1 MLDEEGQEVMK
12 TLVEDMLKQK
22 MTQLELYR
30 DLTLFE
36 KKVRDNLH
44 TYNYRQGHRYKAAV
58 VTLVIMTPLM
68 FLVTQGLS
76 FAFFSTKDINVLQK
90 EINTLIPQGTGVNDI
105 LDIDD
110 FMLLSWDVNQR
121 TPRFFSKWA
130 KEHIKNDPKQ
140 DYDMTF
146 DEMVTASG
154 ANIYYFHPF

>member
-1 MLDEEGQEVMK
+1 
-12 TLVEDMLKQK
+12 

-44 TYNYRQGHRYKAAV
+44 AYNYRQGYRYKAAV

-68 FLVTQGLS
+68 FLITQGLS
-76 FAFFSTKDINVLQK
+76 FAFFSTKDISVLQK
-90 EINTLIPQGTGVNDI
+90 EINTLIPQGTSVNDI
-105 LDIDD
+105 QDIDD

-130 KEHIKNDPKQ
+130 
-140 DYDMTF
+140 
-146 DEMVTASG
+146 
-154 ANIYYFHPF
+154 